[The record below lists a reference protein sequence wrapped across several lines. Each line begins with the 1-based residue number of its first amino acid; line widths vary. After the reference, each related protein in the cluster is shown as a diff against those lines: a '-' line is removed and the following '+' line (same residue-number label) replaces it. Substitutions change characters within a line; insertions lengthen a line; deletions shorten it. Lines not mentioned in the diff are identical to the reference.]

1 MLAFTIGDLLSA
13 SESAII
19 FSCQQR
25 NPELLNLLMWE
36 HLNNLFLSSFPPP
49 HNLGPYGHTCGIVRH
64 VMTGRLT
71 ALHIKPHLA
80 KPGNLSLL
88 GALVSILIL
97 WASFYLNWFLPH
109 TLHPDHSSTLC
120 DPSAPPSV
128 IPFIPRFALTPFP
141 NCLPPLP
148 LRGPNNSYR
157 SDFSN
162 PSFTTNYFWPEVG

>member
-25 NPELLNLLMWE
+25 NPELLNLIHFWMWE

-49 HNLGPYGHTCGIVRH
+49 HNLGPYGHMCGIVRH
-64 VMTGRLT
+64 VMTAAVDGVTYQTSPR
-71 ALHIKPHLA
+71 

-97 WASFYLNWFLPH
+97 
-109 TLHPDHSSTLC
+109 
-120 DPSAPPSV
+120 
-128 IPFIPRFALTPFP
+128 
-141 NCLPPLP
+141 
-148 LRGPNNSYR
+148 
-157 SDFSN
+157 
-162 PSFTTNYFWPEVG
+162 